1 MADPEPRLRGIP
13 VSDPRSDEWPA
24 RAAALVERYV
34 GSVRDKTTG
43 PILSLSRYVVY
54 LSAMVL
60 IGLVAG
66 VLALILLVRLLVV
79 VTDYVPGIDNGE
91 SWLAYAVLGGIF
103 LLVGLLLWRRKEGGD
118 RA

>member
-1 MADPEPRLRGIP
+1 MADPESRLGGIP
-13 VSDPRSDEWPA
+13 VTDPRSDDWPA
-24 RAAALVERYV
+24 RAAGLVERYV

-43 PILSLSRYVVY
+43 PVLSASRYAVY
-54 LSAMVL
+54 LSTMAL

-66 VLALILLVRLLVV
+66 ALALILLVRLLVA

-91 SWLAYAVLGGIF
+91 SWLAYLVLGGIF
-103 LLVGLLLWRRKEGGD
+103 LLVGLFLWRKKEGGD

>member
-13 VSDPRSDEWPA
+13 VSDPRTDDWPA
-24 RAAALVERYV
+24 RAAGLVERYV

-43 PILSLSRYVVY
+43 PVLSLSRYLVY
-54 LSAMVL
+54 LSTMVL

-66 VLALILLVRLLVV
+66 VLALILLVRLLVT

-91 SWLAYAVLGGIF
+91 SWLAYLVLGGIF
-103 LLVGLLLWRRKEGGD
+103 LIVGLFLWRKKEGGE

>member
-13 VSDPRSDEWPA
+13 VSDPRTDDWPA
-24 RAAALVERYV
+24 RAAGLVERYV

-43 PILSLSRYVVY
+43 PVLNLSRYLVY
-54 LSAMVL
+54 ISTMAL

-66 VLALILLVRLLVV
+66 GLALILLVRLLVA
-79 VTDYVPGIDNGE
+79 VTGYVPGVDNGE
-91 SWLAYAVLGGIF
+91 SWLAYLLLGGIF
-103 LLVGLLLWRRKEGGD
+103 LVVGLFLWRRKEGGE